1 MLATAGR
8 RAFLILSL
16 ILAMTMTA
24 GAQLPVIGVP
34 SPPAT
39 GAPIPEIGGALLP
52 VIVQI
57 SPGVNIASI
66 VSTLGATLIDNIDG
80 TNIYLL
86 NVRIGPLVNPATVQS
101 LGGIVPGIDWAE
113 LNTGVLLPSFA
124 VYGIVAVPPTQAAD
138 WYKYQP
144 AWQLI
149 EAQQALGYSTGRG
162 ILIADINSQVD
173 YRHPALVGHLT
184 SGYDFVASRPAGS
197 AVLNQSEAG
206 FLDQSEAGFLDQSE
220 AGFLEQSE
228 AGFLDSVP
236 LLNPAYSHGTLCA
249 GVLAGIAPDSM
260 IMPLRAFDDR
270 GRSDLFTLTKAIRYG
285 VQQGAQ
291 VINMSFG
298 VRVAANSLRNAIQ
311 YAQQNNVLLAA
322 SAGNKNR
329 STPQYPAAYNGVMG
343 IAATDLLDKK
353 AAFSNY
359 GRYIFVDAPGVNI
372 ISAYPGGFYG
382 IVSGTSF
389 SAPTVAATAALV
401 RSLRI
406 SGVAGSIAAG
416 AVNID
421 ANNPGYENQLGYGRI
436 DVCRSV
442 NPNPNRCNV
451 AGSN

>member
-1 MLATAGR
+1 MLATAGC

-16 ILAMTMTA
+16 IVAFTVNA
-24 GAQLPVIGVP
+24 GAQLLPAIDASPLPVIGGL
-34 SPPAT
+34 S
-39 GAPIPEIGGALLP
+39 LP

-57 SPGVNIASI
+57 SPGANITSI
-66 VSTLGATLIDNIDG
+66 ASTLGVTVIDSIPG

-86 NVRIGPLVNPATVQS
+86 NVPIGPLFNPATVQS

-220 AGFLEQSE
+220 AGFLDQSE
-228 AGFLDSVP
+228 AGFLDATG
-236 LLNPAYSHGTLCA
+236 LLMNPAYSHGTLCA
-249 GVLAGIAPDSM
+249 GVLAAIAPDSM

-270 GRSDLFTLTKAIRYG
+270 GLSDLFTLTKAVWYA
-285 VQQGAQ
+285 VQHGAQ

-298 VRVAANSLRNAIQ
+298 TQSASNSLRSGIQ

>member
-1 MLATAGR
+1 MLATAGC

-16 ILAMTMTA
+16 IVAFTVNA
-24 GAQLPVIGVP
+24 GAQLLPAIDASPLPVIGGP
-34 SPPAT
+34 S
-39 GAPIPEIGGALLP
+39 LP

-57 SPGVNIASI
+57 SPGANITSIAS
-66 VSTLGATLIDNIDG
+66 TLVVTVIDSIPG

-86 NVRIGPLVNPATVQS
+86 NVPIGPLFNPATVQS

-228 AGFLDSVP
+228 AGFLDQSEAGFLDDTG
-236 LLNPAYSHGTLCA
+236 LLMNPAYSHGTLCA
-249 GVLAGIAPDSM
+249 GVLAAIAPDSM

-270 GRSDLFTLTKAIRYG
+270 GQSDLFTIAKAIWYA

-298 VRVAANSLRNAIQ
+298 IPFASNSLQSAVQ
-311 YAQQNNVLLAA
+311 YAEQNNVLLAA
-322 SAGNKNR
+322 SAGNRNT
-329 STPQYPAAYNGVMG
+329 SMPQYPAAY
-343 IAATDLLDKK
+343 
-353 AAFSNY
+353 
-359 GRYIFVDAPGVNI
+359 
-372 ISAYPGGFYG
+372 
-382 IVSGTSF
+382 
-389 SAPTVAATAALV
+389 
-401 RSLRI
+401 
-406 SGVAGSIAAG
+406 
-416 AVNID
+416 
-421 ANNPGYENQLGYGRI
+421 
-436 DVCRSV
+436 
-442 NPNPNRCNV
+442 
-451 AGSN
+451 